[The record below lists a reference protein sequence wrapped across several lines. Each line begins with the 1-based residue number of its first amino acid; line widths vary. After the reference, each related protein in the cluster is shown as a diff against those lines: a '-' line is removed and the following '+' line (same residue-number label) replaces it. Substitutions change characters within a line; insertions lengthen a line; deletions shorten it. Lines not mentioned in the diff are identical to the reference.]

1 MSEVLDKHT
10 ADSKSIGFDY
20 QFYYFLYLLLDLR
33 LGEKIGYEIKDDIH
47 IDKADGTT
55 ILIQAKHTIQTNA
68 TGEKINMS
76 TLDIDMWK
84 TLGVWADYVDTID
97 EKDIEKLHFV
107 LAANKSIPKNNV
119 FVNSIIKFQ
128 EKDNGYSLKD
138 VIADL
143 NNLESKNDDVKEN
156 IDKIIKLP
164 ETKQILFFEHFE
176 IENIDDL
183 IQKSQKRIQERIF
196 LNDFKRAETIF
207 ENLVGNV
214 MNDKYIVI
222 DTKGKFE
229 LSYDGFTSRYHKCF
243 EIAFK
248 DRPLPKRNFSITIP
262 KNTEDQ
268 MFIRQLIDIGDVVS
282 GSSDILEYTT
292 IMLQTLNQ
300 IQYWIENGLVLSTEL
315 DDLRKNAISKWKNE
329 FKLKYNTIK
338 TKLSNGSTMNELES
352 DIRQLACE
360 LLGYIRRID
369 LSLCNQNLDT
379 ELSNGYYYRLSNNL
393 QIGWHYDW
401 ENKYKKI

>member
-10 ADSKSIGFDY
+10 ADYKSIGFDY

-33 LGEKIGYEIKDDIH
+33 LGEKIGYEIEDDIR
-47 IDKADGTT
+47 IDKADGTI

-84 TLGVWADYVDTID
+84 TLGIWADYVGTID

-107 LAANKSIPKNNV
+107 LATNKSIPRSNV

-128 EKDNGYSLKD
+128 EKDNGHSLKD
-138 VIADL
+138 VITDL

-164 ETKQILFFEHFE
+164 ETKLILFFEHFE

-183 IQKSQKRIQERIF
+183 IQKSQKRIQERFF

-207 ENLVGNV
+207 KNLVGNV

-229 LSYDGFTSRYHKCF
+229 LSFDVFKHKYHKCF

-248 DRPLPKRNFSITIP
+248 NHPLPKRNFPITIP
-262 KNTEDQ
+262 KDAEEQ
-268 MFIRQLIDIGDVVS
+268 MFIRQLIDIGDVIS
-282 GSSDILEYTT
+282 GSSDVREYTT
-292 IMLQTLNQ
+292 IMLQTFNQ
-300 IQYWIENGLVLSTEL
+300 IQDWIENGLVLSTEL
-315 DDLRKNAISKWKNE
+315 DDLEKNAIHKWKNE

-338 TKLSNGSTMNELES
+338 TKLSNGSTMNDLES

-379 ELSNGYYYRLSNNL
+379 ELSNGYYYQLSENL

-401 ENKYKKI
+401 ENKYKKK